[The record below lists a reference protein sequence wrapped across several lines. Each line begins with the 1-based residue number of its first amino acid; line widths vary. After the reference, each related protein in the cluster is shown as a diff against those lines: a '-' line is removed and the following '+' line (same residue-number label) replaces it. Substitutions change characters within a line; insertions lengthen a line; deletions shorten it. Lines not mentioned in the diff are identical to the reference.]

1 VNKHLIMIFKKS
13 KYLNITIYIFL
24 ILIAFLSRYYLFE
37 DRNSWH
43 DEWHSIYVS
52 DPNISNEETF
62 LRYYGDKGDY
72 ILSEYYPSL
81 YLFILKYFF
90 KLFGYVDDNGR
101 LLSLI
106 FGVLTIPIAMYL
118 TNALKKGV
126 DYIFVGLLISFNLFL
141 TWQSIEIR
149 AHSILAA
156 VSLINIILFY
166 KILEKKKFFIY
177 LSYFFTSIFLLSL
190 WPLAGSIFFGK
201 TIYLIKDY
209 MINKKK
215 NIIIFLLFCLI
226 LIFYVLLN
234 IDYLKYNLARDSHYT
249 VLYDSFFYNYHFRS
263 FFGSKILGGIFLIIF
278 SVFLIK
284 NLKNLF
290 LKHRKE
296 DLLVYIILSS
306 YFLPLMYTLFR
317 ASIMSPKYVIFI
329 IPLILIWILINIES
343 KNFQFIK
350 ICLVLISMIFFIFN
364 INNSPIDRPPTK
376 EVLKKLSDHEVN
388 LILTNEADVFNNY
401 LKTKKII
408 IENEI
413 KILKINDTI
422 PNNFE
427 KYWFLCLNNVLHVIG
442 DAGLL
447 SNNPK
452 VDDKCL
458 DAGPK
463 TQFHEI
469 FPRISNIQDF
479 YIRRFEK
486 TFPKK

>member
-1 VNKHLIMIFKKS
+1 MNKHLIMIFKKS

-24 ILIAFLSRYYLFE
+24 ILIALLTRYYLLE

-52 DPNISNEETF
+52 DPNISNEETL

-72 ILSEYYPSL
+72 ILPEYYPSL

-90 KLFGYVDDNGR
+90 QLFGYVDDNGR

-106 FGVLTIPIAMYL
+106 FGVLTIPFAMYL
-118 TNALKKGV
+118 TSVLKKGV

-149 AHSILAA
+149 AHSILVA
-156 VSLINIILFY
+156 VSLINIVLFY
-166 KILEKKKFFIY
+166 KILEKEKFVIY
-177 LSYFFTSIFLLSL
+177 LSYFLTSIFLLSL
-190 WPLAGSIFFGK
+190 WPLAGTIFFGK
-201 TIYLIKDY
+201 SIYLIKDY
-209 MINKKK
+209 MVNKKK
-215 NIIIFLLFCLI
+215 NIIIFFLFFLI
-226 LIFYVLLN
+226 LFFYILLN
-234 IDYLKYNLARDSHYT
+234 IDYLKYNIARDSHYT
-249 VLYDSFFYNYHFRS
+249 VLNDSFFYNYHFRS
-263 FFGSKILGGIFLIIF
+263 FFGSKILGGIFLILF

-296 DLLVYIILSS
+296 DLLLYIILSS

-329 IPLILIWILINIES
+329 IPLIIIWITINIEF
-343 KNFQFIK
+343 KNFKSIK
-350 ICLVLISMIFFIFN
+350 ICLVLISLIFLIFN

-376 EVLKKLSDHEVN
+376 NVLKKLLDHEVN
-388 LILTNEADVFNNY
+388 LILINEADVFYNY

-408 IENEI
+408 IKNEI
-413 KILKINDTI
+413 KILKIKDTI

-427 KYWFLCLNNVLHVIG
+427 RYWFLCLNNVLHFIG
-442 DAGLL
+442 DEGLL

-452 VDDKCL
+452 VEDKCL
-458 DAGPK
+458 DVGPK

-469 FPRISNIQDF
+469 FPSISNIQDF

-486 TFPKK
+486 TVPKK